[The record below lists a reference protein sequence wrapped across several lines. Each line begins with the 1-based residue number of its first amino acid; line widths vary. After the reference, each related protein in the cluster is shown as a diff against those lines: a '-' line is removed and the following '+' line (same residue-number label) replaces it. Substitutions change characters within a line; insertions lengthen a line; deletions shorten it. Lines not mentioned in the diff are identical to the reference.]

1 MNDIDEIVKMLNES
15 IEEVQ
20 PFHAEGADYIRQ
32 FQETIKNLDTEG
44 NKEKAKELFHII
56 FDPMV
61 DYESYVPT
69 SVAHFKK
76 IKKILANKG
85 IDL

>member
-1 MNDIDEIVKMLNES
+1 MGEIDEMVKMLDES

-20 PFHAEGADYIRQ
+20 PLHAEGADYIRQ
-32 FQETIKNLDTEG
+32 FQEVVKNLDAEG

-61 DYESYVPT
+61 EYDSYVPT

-76 IKKILANKG
+76 IQEILTKMG